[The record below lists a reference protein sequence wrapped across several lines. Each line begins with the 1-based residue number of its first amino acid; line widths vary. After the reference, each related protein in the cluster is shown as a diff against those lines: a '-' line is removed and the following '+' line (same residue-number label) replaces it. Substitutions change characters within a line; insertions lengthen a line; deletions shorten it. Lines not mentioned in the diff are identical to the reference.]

1 MFVPF
6 QHCGRTEPKNIRIV
20 KKSDMTREIQN
31 AEKGVICYPSLN
43 EINFIAYGHS
53 SEEYH
58 NELYGA
64 LQETTNLWSIAKFD
78 KELLNKWKCPQ
89 DRGWFNSKSNTTEKL
104 TIHSY
109 IRNCIH
115 HPENTFNQRYTDEEL
130 ERSIKEMRNLL
141 SKSKTTAD

>member
-1 MFVPF
+1 M
-6 QHCGRTEPKNIRIV
+6 
-20 KKSDMTREIQN
+20 KKSDMTREILN
-31 AEKGVICYPSLN
+31 AEEGVIRYSSLN
-43 EINFIAYGHS
+43 EINFIAYGHA

-64 LQETTNLWSIAKFD
+64 LQKVTDLWSIAEFD
-78 KELLNKWKCPQ
+78 NELLNKWKCPQ
-89 DRGWFNSKSNTTEKL
+89 DKGWFNSKRNTLEKL

-115 HPENTFNQRYTDEEL
+115 HPENAINQKKYTDEEL

-141 SKSKTTAD
+141 SKFKTTAD